1 MISFAS
7 VGWWVIQL
15 DVCPLLLWPTIP
27 PWSNVPSM
35 LNTTL
40 TRNSVTTPLLGLS
53 RVTPHIRLSF
63 VLPCKPYQNVGLPHG
78 KLSWIWVIPCTHQWI
93 MGLLVPVIS
102 TNPIGYQALIDYLS
116 LFYNMGMVVYSTKRI
131 YSEHIYQQFPIDRKD
146 YHLLGFTF
154 NAAFNL
160 FWNALSFRLKNK
172 CYDLPVNYLCCY
184 KDPDKVFTGFY
195 ELQSLFHH
203 LGLQSL
209 PEKDCPQAMAMQG
222 LSQAFW

>member
-40 TRNSVTTPLLGLS
+40 TQNSITMPLLGLS
-53 RVTPHIRLSF
+53 RVTPHIRLSL
-63 VLPCKPYQNVGLPHG
+63 VLPCKPYQNMGLPHG
-78 KLSWIWVIPCTHQWI
+78 NCKLSWIWVIPCTHQWI
-93 MGLLVPVIS
+93 MELLVPVIL

-146 YHLLGFTF
+146 YHLLGFMF
-154 NAAFNL
+154 NAQSIL
-160 FWNALSFRLKNK
+160 KCIVLS
-172 CYDLPVNYLCCY
+172 
-184 KDPDKVFTGFY
+184 
-195 ELQSLFHH
+195 
-203 LGLQSL
+203 
-209 PEKDCPQAMAMQG
+209 A
-222 LSQAFW
+222 